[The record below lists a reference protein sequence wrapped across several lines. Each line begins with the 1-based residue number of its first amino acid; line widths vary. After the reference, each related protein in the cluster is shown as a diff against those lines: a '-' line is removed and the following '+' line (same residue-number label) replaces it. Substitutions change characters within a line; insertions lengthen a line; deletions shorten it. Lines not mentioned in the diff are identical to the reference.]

1 MPWGGLREST
11 QMPHP
16 APALPQA
23 KKNDKKTVQ
32 KNDKKTVKK
41 TTKKRSKKNDKKTP
55 WGFFLQL
62 SIYVYIYIYN
72 IYAKSQAY

>member
-32 KNDKKTVKK
+32 KNDKKNGQ
-41 TTKKRSKKNDKKTP
+41 KNDKKT
-55 WGFFLQL
+55 
-62 SIYVYIYIYN
+62 V
-72 IYAKSQAY
+72 